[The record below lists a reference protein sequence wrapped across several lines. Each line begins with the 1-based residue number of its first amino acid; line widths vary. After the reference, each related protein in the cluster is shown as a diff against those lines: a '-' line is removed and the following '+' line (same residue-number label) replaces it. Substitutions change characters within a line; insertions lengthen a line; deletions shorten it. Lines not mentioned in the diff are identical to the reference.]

1 VAHVAGFDPR
11 GPERSGKTGF
21 SHSDLERYETV
32 PGRPPGDRF
41 GRMVRHTGLTR
52 MRRGHLVARRE
63 ADELTTPLG
72 RALVHLRRLLIGRRL
87 ATAQEARM
95 TADRS

>member
-1 VAHVAGFDPR
+1 
-11 GPERSGKTGF
+11 
-21 SHSDLERYETV
+21 
-32 PGRPPGDRF
+32 
-41 GRMVRHTGLTR
+41 

-63 ADELTTPLG
+63 AEELTTPLG